1 MKIPNEKIFLSSL
14 HINACSLSKN
24 FDDLEYLLKTTNT
37 NFDIIAIL
45 KTRILKNTKIV
56 KNINILNFSYELT
69 PTESTSGGALLYI
82 TDH

>member
-1 MKIPNEKIFLSSL
+1 MKISNEKNFLSLL

-24 FDDLEYLLKTTNT
+24 FDDLECLLKTTNT
-37 NFDIIAIL
+37 NFDIIAVL

-69 PTESTSGGALLYI
+69 PTESTSVGTLLYI
-82 TDH
+82 ADH